1 MGCKLLIHDSYEQ
14 HPTIPYHLVVQIAS
28 PQCFSRLDI
37 SLLCVVH
44 LGMPEQAPDPG
55 LRLVQEDKLSKLLCV
70 YTVGGQKLSSIKRC
84 PQCIGISHPIL

>member
-44 LGMPEQAPDPG
+44 LGMPE
-55 LRLVQEDKLSKLLCV
+55 
-70 YTVGGQKLSSIKRC
+70 
-84 PQCIGISHPIL
+84 